1 MCPKT
6 STKAEQKNELHKL
19 GASDKI
25 KKRSDRMSNS
35 KLVNYVR
42 FSPNCTK
49 PRNNSIKKITIHM
62 VAGNC
67 SVETLGEIFAP
78 KSRQASSNYGIGSDG
93 RVGLYVEE
101 ANRSWCSGSREN
113 DHQAITIEV
122 ANDSGAPEWHVSDK
136 AMKKLIALC
145 VDICKRNGIEKL
157 NFTGDK
163 NGNLTMH
170 KYFQDTSCPG
180 QYLESKFPYIADEV
194 NKALGVAD
202 KPQPAE
208 KESTKTVNIELLVLR
223 KGENRGNE
231 QIKTLQRLLKQL
243 GYYKGSV
250 DGSFGG
256 GTQNAIEEF
265 QAQRGIGVDGV
276 VGKAT
281 WTELLKG

>member
-1 MCPKT
+1 M
-6 STKAEQKNELHKL
+6 
-19 GASDKI
+19 
-25 KKRSDRMSNS
+25 
-35 KLVNYVR
+35 
-42 FSPNCTK
+42 
-49 PRNNSIKKITIHM
+49 
-62 VAGNC
+62 
-67 SVETLGEIFAP
+67 
-78 KSRQASSNYGIGSDG
+78 
-93 RVGLYVEE
+93 YVEE

-163 NGNLTMH
+163 SGNLTMH

-180 QYLESKFPYIADEV
+180 QYLESKFPYIANEV

-202 KPQPAE
+202 ESKPTE
-208 KESTKTVNIELLVLR
+208 KESAKTVNIELLVLR

-243 GYYKGSV
+243 GYYKGSI

-256 GTQNAIEEF
+256 GTKDAVEEF
-265 QAQRGIGVDGV
+265 QAQRGLEVDGV

>member
-1 MCPKT
+1 
-6 STKAEQKNELHKL
+6 
-19 GASDKI
+19 
-25 KKRSDRMSNS
+25 MSNS
-35 KLVNYVR
+35 NLVNYVWL
-42 FSPNCTK
+42 SPNCNK
-49 PRNNSIKKITIHM
+49 PRNDKIKKITIHM

-67 SVETLGEIFAP
+67 SVETLGSIFA
-78 KSRQASSNYGIGSDG
+78 KESRRASSNYGIGSDG
-93 RVGLYVEE
+93 RVGLYVNECD
-101 ANRSWCSGSREN
+101 RSWCSGSRGN

-136 AMKKLIALC
+136 AMDKLIKLC
-145 VDICKRNGIEKL
+145 VDICKRNGIKKL

-180 QYLESKFPYIADEV
+180 QYLESKFPYIANEV

-202 KPQPAE
+202 EPKPTEKTTQ
-208 KESTKTVNIELLVLR
+208 KESAKTVNIDLLVLR

-231 QIKTLQRLLKQL
+231 QIKTLQRLLKQMN
-243 GYYKGSV
+243 YYKMSI
-250 DGSFGG
+250 DGSFGN
-256 GTQNAIEEF
+256 GTKNAVEDF
-265 QAQRGIGVDGV
+265 QAERGLDSDGV

>member
-1 MCPKT
+1 
-6 STKAEQKNELHKL
+6 
-19 GASDKI
+19 
-25 KKRSDRMSNS
+25 MSNS
-35 KLVNYVR
+35 KLVNYIR
-42 FSPNCTK
+42 LSPNCTK

-62 VAGNC
+62 VAGNA
-67 SVETLGEIFAP
+67 SVETLGYIFE
-78 KSRQASSNYGIGSDG
+78 KKTRKASSNYGIGSDG
-93 RVGLYVEE
+93 RVGMYVEE

-163 NGNLTMH
+163 SGNLTMH

-180 QYLESKFPYIADEV
+180 QYLESKFPYIANEV

-202 KPQPAE
+202 ESKPTE
-208 KESTKTVNIELLVLR
+208 KESAKTVNIELLVLR

-243 GYYKGSV
+243 GYYKGSI

-256 GTQNAIEEF
+256 GTKDAVEEF
-265 QAQRGIGVDGV
+265 QAQRGLEVDGV

>member
-1 MCPKT
+1 
-6 STKAEQKNELHKL
+6 
-19 GASDKI
+19 
-25 KKRSDRMSNS
+25 MSNS

-42 FSPNCTK
+42 LSPNCTK
-49 PRNNSIKKITIHM
+49 PRNNSINKITIHM
-62 VAGNC
+62 VAGNA

-93 RVGLYVEE
+93 RVGMYVDE
-101 ANRSWCSGSREN
+101 ANRSWCSGSRDN

-136 AMKKLIALC
+136 AMSKLIKLC
-145 VDICKRNGIEKL
+145 VDICKRNGIKKL

-180 QYLESKFPYIADEV
+180 QYLESKFPYIAEEV

-202 KPQPAE
+202 EPKLTE
-208 KESTKTVNIELLVLR
+208 KENKKTVNIDLLVLR

-243 GYYKGSV
+243 GYYKKNI

-256 GTQNAIEEF
+256 GTLDAVEEF
-265 QAQRGIGVDGV
+265 QAERGLEVDGV

>member
-1 MCPKT
+1 
-6 STKAEQKNELHKL
+6 
-19 GASDKI
+19 
-25 KKRSDRMSNS
+25 MSNS
-35 KLVNYVR
+35 KLINYIR
-42 FSPNCTK
+42 LSPNCTK

-67 SVETLGEIFAP
+67 TVETLGYIFEK
-78 KSRQASSNYGIGSDG
+78 KSRKASSNYGIGSDG
-93 RVGLYVEE
+93 RVGMYVEE
-101 ANRSWCSGSREN
+101 ANRSWCSGSRDN

-136 AMKKLIALC
+136 AMKKLIELC

-180 QYLESKFPYIADEV
+180 QYLESKFPYIANEV

-202 KPQPAE
+202 QPTEKPTE
-208 KESTKTVNIELLVLR
+208 KESAKTVNIDLLVLR

-243 GYYKGSV
+243 GYYKGSI

-256 GTQNAIEEF
+256 GTKDAVEEF
-265 QAQRGIGVDGV
+265 QAQRGLEVDGV
-276 VGKAT
+276 VGRAT

>member
-1 MCPKT
+1 
-6 STKAEQKNELHKL
+6 
-19 GASDKI
+19 
-25 KKRSDRMSNS
+25 MSNS

-42 FSPNCTK
+42 LSPNCTK

-67 SVETLGEIFAP
+67 TVETLGYIFEK

-93 RVGLYVEE
+93 RVGMYVEE
-101 ANRSWCSGSREN
+101 ANRSWCSGSRDN

-136 AMKKLIALC
+136 AMKKLVELC
-145 VDICKRNGIEKL
+145 VDICKRNGIKKL

-170 KYFQDTSCPG
+170 KWFQDTSCPG
-180 QYLESKFPYIADEV
+180 QYLESKFPYIASEV

-202 KPQPAE
+202 KPKPTEKPAE

-231 QIKTLQRLLKQL
+231 QIKTLQSLLKQL

-256 GTQNAIEEF
+256 GTQNAVEEF
-265 QAQRGIGVDGV
+265 QAQRGLGVDGV